1 MFEQPAGKEEKD
13 RSRSIMIL
21 SGIAV
26 VVVIVLI
33 ILVSSF
39 SRKPSQIVMNKAGS
53 PEFDAYSQSVSF
65 TNIEL
70 HEGIRLNTRFG
81 RIICSVHNE
90 GDRVIEGLQVRA
102 YAIGFNGEIFREK
115 TITVVPNNADR
126 LGPGQALPLDI
137 YLEPIP
143 DPSTI
148 QDMKVEVAG
157 LKLR

>member
-39 SRKPSQIVMNKAGS
+39 SKKPTPIQMEKAGS
-53 PEFDAYSQSVSF
+53 PEFDSYLQFV
-65 TNIEL
+65 TIRNIEL
-70 HEGIRLNTRFG
+70 HEGIRLNNRFG
-81 RIICSVHNE
+81 RIMCSVRNE
-90 GDRVIEGLQVRA
+90 GDRVLDGLQIRA
-102 YAIGFNGEIFREK
+102 YAVGFNGEVFREK
-115 TITVVPNNADR
+115 FINAVPNNAER
-126 LGPGQALPLDI
+126 LGQGQSLQLDI

-143 DPSTI
+143 DPGTI